1 MGSFAGYFG
10 EARVPEGKRAELK
23 ERMLAL
29 LTQGGMMDYSTVSM
43 FGYKLSL
50 LKPPTYDGDENV
62 VVGYNYF
69 EDDRWED
76 AGYNAKRGDFWSNK
90 IGGSKFA
97 TVVCAAYVL
106 LEFYSETRMITAYN
120 GEILSERG
128 YIGWLNYLFHEAY
141 TNKRVD
147 NLCELY
153 EMLPEYVRKTDLI
166 CLLNDDSAFA
176 EPYDLSG
183 LTPVP
188 AISTEKFLNIS
199 DENRLLFWR
208 PDGDVRISE
217 ETTAWFAE
225 LRTEFDEIMGRSGPL
240 IEPKQFLPELMRT
253 LRQACDDYQHIYF
266 FEDQFH
272 EFAENGNSRR
282 IQAAVILLRNMM
294 ERYKDE
300 VEELKK
306 AHWPY
311 ELRKPGRLAIKRYV
325 ALLANLELRQQVF
338 GF

>member
-10 EARVPEGKRAELK
+10 EARVPEEKKAEQK
-23 ERMLAL
+23 ERMLTL
-29 LTQGGMMDYSTVSM
+29 LTQGGMMDYNTVSM

-50 LKPPTYDGDENV
+50 LKLPAYDGDENV
-62 VVGYNYF
+62 VVGNNYF

-76 AGYNAKRGDFWSNK
+76 AGYNAKRGDFCSNK
-90 IGGSKFA
+90 IGGSKYA
-97 TVVCAAYVL
+97 TVVCAAYIL
-106 LEFYSETRMITAYN
+106 LELYSETRMIAADN
-120 GEILSERG
+120 GEILTDRG

-141 TNKRVD
+141 TNNRAD
-147 NLCELY
+147 NLPELY
-153 EMLPEYVRKTDLI
+153 EILPEYVRKNDLLS
-166 CLLNDDSAFA
+166 LLNDDVPFA
-176 EPYDLSG
+176 EPEDLSG

-188 AISTEKFLNIS
+188 AISTEAFLNIS
-199 DENRLLFWR
+199 DEKRLLFWR

-217 ETTAWFAE
+217 ETIAWFAE
-225 LRTEFDEIMGRSGPL
+225 LRTEFDEIMGSSGPL

-253 LRQACDDYQHIYF
+253 LCQACDDYQRIYF
-266 FEDQFH
+266 FEDRFH
-272 EFAENGNSRR
+272 EFAENGNSRF
-282 IQAAVILLRNMM
+282 IQTAIILLRNLM

-311 ELRKPGRLAIKRYV
+311 ELLKPGRLTIKRYI
-325 ALLANLELRQQVF
+325 ALLVNLELRQQVL

>member
-10 EARVPEGKRAELK
+10 EARVPEEKKAELK
-23 ERMLAL
+23 ERMLTL
-29 LTQGGMMDYSTVSM
+29 LTQGGMMDYNTVSM

-50 LKPPTYDGDENV
+50 LKLPAYDGDENV

-76 AGYNAKRGDFWSNK
+76 AGYNAKRGDFWSIK
-90 IGGSKFA
+90 IGGSKYA
-97 TVVCAAYVL
+97 TVVCAAYIL
-106 LEFYSETRMITAYN
+106 LEFNSETRMIAAYN
-120 GEILSERG
+120 GDILTDRG
-128 YIGWLNYLFHEAY
+128 YIGWLNFLFH
-141 TNKRVD
+141 
-147 NLCELY
+147 
-153 EMLPEYVRKTDLI
+153 
-166 CLLNDDSAFA
+166 NDDSTFA
-176 EPYDLSG
+176 EPEDLSG

-188 AISTEKFLNIS
+188 AISTEAFLNIS

-217 ETTAWFAE
+217 ETIAWFAE

-266 FEDQFH
+266 FEDLFH
-272 EFAENGNSRR
+272 EFAENGSDRH
-282 IQAAVILLRNMM
+282 IQAAVILLRNLM

-300 VEELKK
+300 VEEFKK

-311 ELRKPGRLAIKRYV
+311 ELRKPGRLAIKRYI
-325 ALLANLELRQQVF
+325 ALLVNLELRQQVF